1 MRKLAV
7 FASAFSA
14 GIFLAQCLLPE
25 RWLLPGAVAAF
36 VAACAALRC
45 GGLWRRRLVLAGV
58 GLSLALGYDWLY
70 LRQVQRPMEA
80 LAGTERQMTMT
91 VQDYAVPARY
101 GTKVTVRLD
110 GFRGKAVYYGDE
122 SLLELVPG
130 QTVQTRV
137 RVQSAARIREDDVT
151 VFTSRGVF
159 ALAYGQGEAV
169 YGAGSRQ
176 SARWWPARLG
186 RAVRELSLI
195 HI

>member
-1 MRKLAV
+1 MYIADTRKDFGTFRWRPSLNWRTIIKSVLTIFWAAPMSPAPPAEKRKLAV

-80 LAGTERQMTMT
+80 LAGTERQVTMT

-137 RVQSAARIREDDVT
+137 RVQSAC
-151 VFTSRGVF
+151 
-159 ALAYGQGEAV
+159 AY
-169 YGAGSRQ
+169 S
-176 SARWWPARLG
+176 G
-186 RAVRELSLI
+186 R
-195 HI
+195 